1 MRCIGVLLAVFL
13 AVAGPR
19 PAAARSGAPAKPL
32 VVTLEY
38 DAPET
43 CPQVG
48 EFKAIVVK
56 RLGRDPFV
64 EEAPDRV
71 SVVVWPTDDA
81 LTAKLIWRESALN
94 RAGEHTFP
102 SRTNHCAEV
111 IGAIGFALALQ
122 IQLLE
127 MDGAAAQAPDGRT
140 SELGSTPSAATAPRR
155 MPRSPEPPVQHALPE
170 QRRLP
175 PRVSVGVGAAIV
187 SGISSRLVP
196 TARLFTDL
204 RWTFAAVELG
214 AEASAP
220 VTTRREDGGGV
231 SQWNLLSTAAG
242 CGLIDR
248 WRGCMVVKAGM
259 VHVAGRDVDLARSAN
274 AALVQGGLR
283 LAWSQKLS
291 ARAYLSLRGEGL
303 VNLTRWSVT
312 LDHVPVWS
320 APRLALA
327 SGLDFVVLF
336 R

>member
-1 MRCIGVLLAVFL
+1 MLTVLL

-19 PAAARSGAPAKPL
+19 HAAAHSGDPAKPL

-64 EEAPDRV
+64 EQAPDRV

-81 LTAKLIWRESALN
+81 LTGKLVWRESAVN
-94 RAGEHTFP
+94 RAGEQTFP
-102 SRTNHCAEV
+102 SKTSHCAEV

-127 MDGAAAQAPDGRT
+127 MDGSGAHESDSRT
-140 SELGSTPSAATAPRR
+140 SELGSVPSTDTAPRR
-155 MPRSPEPPVQHALPE
+155 TPRSRESLVQHAVPE
-170 QRRLP
+170 QRTLP
-175 PRVSVGVGAAIV
+175 PTFSAGAGAAV
-187 SGISSRLVP
+187 VNGITSRLVS
-196 TARLFTDL
+196 TARLFADVHWAFT
-204 RWTFAAVELG
+204 AVELG

-220 VTTRREDGGGV
+220 VTTRRADGGGV
-231 SQWNLLSTAAG
+231 SQWNLLSTVAG
-242 CGLIDR
+242 CGLVDR

-259 VHVAGRDVDLARSAN
+259 LHVAGHDVDVERSAN

-291 ARAYLSLRGEGL
+291 ARAYISLRGEGL

-320 APRLALA
+320 APRVAFA
-327 SGLDFVVLF
+327 SGLDFIVLF